1 MRLTPRSGGLGLL
14 LAGTLLA
21 TGALA
26 QDTNSQGE
34 RLPHVDGNAPATG
47 TASSTQGATAGQPIE
62 TEAAN
67 APDQKPAFAG
77 QTRAPQPTDIP
88 EVTTE
93 TVAEGLPN
101 LWALEFMPDG
111 RMLVTAKE
119 GKLMILPAM
128 GQEGEPIEV
137 AGVPEVASAG
147 QGGLLDVAVGPN
159 FASDGMIYFT
169 FSEPRGAEGNGTA
182 LASAKLTTAD
192 GSAKLEG
199 MKVIFQQMPSYDG
212 DKHFGSRIVFDNEGK
227 IFLGVGER
235 SDEPIRDQAQNLDSG
250 LGKVFRINAD
260 GSIPQDNPFV
270 GREGAQDAIW
280 SYGHRNIQSAVLGPD
295 GRVWTIEHG
304 ARGGDELNRPEAGK
318 NYGWPVIT
326 YGIAYGGAPIGEGIT
341 AKDGMEQPVYYW
353 DPVIGPSGMA
363 IYTGDEFPEW
373 NNAIL
378 AGGLVTQGLVVLRM
392 NDEGRVAT
400 EERVPLGARI
410 RDVKVGPDGA
420 VYAVTET
427 RGGGGSTIVRLTK
440 A

>member
-1 MRLTPRSGGLGLL
+1 MRTMRRSGGLAAL

-21 TGALA
+21 GGALA

-47 TASSTQGATAGQPIE
+47 TASSTQGAPTGEPVE

-67 APDQKPAFAG
+67 APDQQPAFAG
-77 QTRAPQPTDIP
+77 QTRAPQPAEMP

-101 LWALEFMPDG
+101 LWALEFLPDG

-119 GKLMILPAM
+119 GKMMVLPAM
-128 GQEGEPIEV
+128 GGDGEPIEV
-137 AGVPEVASAG
+137 SGVPEVASEG
-147 QGGLLDVAVGPN
+147 QGGLLDVALGPN

-182 LASAKLTTAD
+182 LASAKLTMAD
-192 GSAKLEG
+192 GSASLDD
-199 MKVIFQQMPSYDG
+199 MKVIFGQTPSYDG
-212 DKHFGSRIVFDNEGK
+212 DKHFGSRIVFDGEGK
-227 IFLGVGER
+227 LFLGVGER
-235 SDEPIRDQAQNLDSG
+235 SDEPIRDQAQDLDSG
-250 LGKVFRINAD
+250 LGKVFRINPD
-260 GSIPQDNPFV
+260 GSIPADNPFV
-270 GREGAQDAIW
+270 GQEGALDAIW

-326 YGIAYGGAPIGEGIT
+326 YGVSYGGAKIGEGIT
-341 AKDGMEQPVYYW
+341 ARDGMEQPVYYW

-373 NNAIL
+373 RDAIL

-400 EERVPLGARI
+400 EERVPLDARI

-427 RGGGGSTIVRLTK
+427 RGGGGSTILRLTK